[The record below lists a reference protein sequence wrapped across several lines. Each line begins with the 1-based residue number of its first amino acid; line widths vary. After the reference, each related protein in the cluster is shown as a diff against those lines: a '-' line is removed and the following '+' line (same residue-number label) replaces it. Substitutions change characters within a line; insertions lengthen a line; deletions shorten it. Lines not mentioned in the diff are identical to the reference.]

1 MRRDPV
7 QRHVPKVLP
16 HPRVL
21 FSRRCTGVTLFTKV
35 KIEIKSWCYTR
46 QKEFLRND
54 LSFNAEIIILCRH
67 SVKFDLTP
75 YKVIKRDSH
84 SSGGKFAVALHFYKV
99 RASCKVS
106 SG

>member
-1 MRRDPV
+1 MT
-7 QRHVPKVLP
+7 
-16 HPRVL
+16 L
-21 FSRRCTGVTLFTKV
+21 FSGMSPEYCPTPDVVQSPIYRGHVIYESQ
-35 KIEIKSWCYTR
+35 IEIKSWCYTR
-46 QKEFLRND
+46 QKDFLRND